1 MRFALVLAAVALAT
15 GAAGCGSDSNGG
27 SSSSGSSSAKSGGP
41 SELELDDNYFK
52 PTTIS
57 GKAGSTVK
65 LELANDGSAEH
76 TFTIDSQK
84 VDKELKGGEKAE
96 VTVKFPASGSVQFY
110 CRYHKASGMVGKLTV
125 GSGAAAPTKSGSKS
139 SSY

>member
-1 MRFALVLAAVALAT
+1 MRLALALAAVVLAA
-15 GAAGCGSDSNGG
+15 GAAGCGSDNNGG
-27 SSSSGSSSAKSGGP
+27 SSSSGSSSAKSGG
-41 SELELDDNYFK
+41 STELELDDNYFK

-57 GKAGSTVK
+57 GKAGSTLK
-65 LELANDGSAEH
+65 LELKNEGSAEH

-84 VDKELKGGEKAE
+84 VDKELEGGKTAE

-110 CRYHKASGMVGKLTV
+110 CRYHKSSGMVGKLTV
-125 GSGAAAPTKSGSKS
+125 GSAAAAPTQSNSKS